1 MTNGQFRD
9 TGNNG
14 HMLQNEKKTKI
25 KPPHTTKKEKIRN
38 MDPKN
43 MTYFVIYINN
53 TMIYFNSHMR
63 IDEQITNI
71 IT

>member
-14 HMLQNEKKTKI
+14 HMLQNEKKNDK
-25 KPPHTTKKEKIRN
+25 KNPHTTKKEKIRN
-38 MDPKN
+38 MGPKN
-43 MTYFVIYINN
+43 MTYFIININN

>member
-1 MTNGQFRD
+1 
-9 TGNNG
+9 
-14 HMLQNEKKTKI
+14 
-25 KPPHTTKKEKIRN
+25 

>member
-1 MTNGQFRD
+1 MDNSETQATTTTCYR
-9 TGNNG
+9 TK
-14 HMLQNEKKTKI
+14 KKTK
-25 KPPHTTKKEKIRN
+25 KKTPHTTKKEKIRN
-38 MDPKN
+38 MGPKN